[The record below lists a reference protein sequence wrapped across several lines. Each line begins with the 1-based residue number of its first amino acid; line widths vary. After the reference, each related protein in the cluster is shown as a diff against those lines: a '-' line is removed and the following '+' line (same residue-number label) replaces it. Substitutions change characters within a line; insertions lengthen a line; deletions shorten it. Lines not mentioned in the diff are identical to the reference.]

1 MSELLS
7 IVLVGTTVA
16 FLANLARYWFQRQ
29 SGYTYFFAILLI
41 GWLLFQLS
49 AVILGTA
56 LKWSIPNGNATQ
68 LLSGHPVLG
77 TTAGIF
83 LAILISLLANCF
95 CDSRRAAVV
104 VAEYSGDLIEC
115 LLQQSLREY
124 PVELTL
130 ESRKSYVGLVV
141 NSGVATFGES
151 DIELVPLFS
160 GYRNDSGELKL
171 TTAYDGV
178 INRVQSDVQGHTYR
192 DFRVCIPKNRIVSA
206 RPFFPNVFFQE
217 FGGGHAALH

>member
-1 MSELLS
+1 ME
-7 IVLVGTTVA
+7 
-16 FLANLARYWFQRQ
+16 
-29 SGYTYFFAILLI
+29 
-41 GWLLFQLS
+41 
-49 AVILGTA
+49 
-56 LKWSIPNGNATQ
+56 
-68 LLSGHPVLG
+68 H
-77 TTAGIF
+77 
-83 LAILISLLANCF
+83 
-95 CDSRRAAVV
+95 
-104 VAEYSGDLIEC
+104 
-115 LLQQSLREY
+115 
-124 PVELTL
+124 TL

-206 RPFFPNVFFQE
+206 RPFFRGRVFFQE